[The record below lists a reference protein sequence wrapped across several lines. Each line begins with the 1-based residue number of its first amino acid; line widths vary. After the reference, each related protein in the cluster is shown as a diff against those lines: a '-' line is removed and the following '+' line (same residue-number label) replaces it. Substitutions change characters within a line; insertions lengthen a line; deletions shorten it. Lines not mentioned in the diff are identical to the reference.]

1 VPAGPHNRNREGA
14 VEAKQRQS
22 KAEAKQ
28 RQSRGPRSMVTWS
41 KPHQVQVQGANHA
54 TGFVVGLVRRGSLLL
69 AGLSIHS
76 VIFNVISK
84 LTVNYP
90 ELDLKLYRVSRNCP
104 CKLPGDPEQVWFAP
118 LGQPKI

>member
-1 VPAGPHNRNREGA
+1 
-14 VEAKQRQS
+14 
-22 KAEAKQ
+22 
-28 RQSRGPRSMVTWS
+28 MVTWS